1 MPTPMPTVETP
12 LLSPLDKEVPPNL
25 LIASSTIPNTNNISS
40 SNNGHELH
48 FYNPSTIL
56 DISREVAFAYLI
68 LLTGGAIDYVPPT
81 ALVEVEGGGVVAPSS
96 SMQQQPQSQTESISP
111 LFVLTE
117 QGCSNSSSSNT
128 TTSTTTNLND
138 ESASLAYAAI
148 VDGNVLHACF
158 GLKIA
163 PNGRLSNT
171 AATSKNV
178 GNAPSRSSAY
188 SLFCC
193 FPLGGG
199 ASSPTLDALHLV
211 LSNLSSNRTKM
222 QHLAEI
228 LREVRE
234 LHIES
239 SIAGGSAGA
248 GALYTTSTKAPLHLQ
263 VIHAYI
269 HCFTSIV
276 RYHDAKKI
284 IVSSGASS
292 SSSSSKKRKANICS
306 RLLKKINPLSR
317 KKKNADPR
325 LEQLRIDT
333 LHDIEMGFHGLKEDI
348 WESLEKMATETS
360 FTGCASLEESTAS
373 SGVEREETKGYDNLV
388 LGE

>member
-1 MPTPMPTVETP
+1 MTTMPAPMPTAETP
-12 LLSPLDKEVPPNL
+12 LLSLSPLDKDLPPKL
-25 LIASSTIPNTNNISS
+25 LIASSTIPNTNNLSS
-40 SNNGHELH
+40 SNNNEHELH

-68 LLTGGAIDYVPPT
+68 LLTGGVIDYVPPT
-81 ALVEVEGGGVVAPSS
+81 ALVEVEGGVVVTSS

-111 LFVLTE
+111 LVALE
-117 QGCSNSSSSNT
+117 QGGGSNTMTRT
-128 TTSTTTNLND
+128 TTSTTATTILNN

-148 VDGNVLHACF
+148 VDGNVLHSCF
-158 GLKIA
+158 GLKIT

-171 AATSKNV
+171 AATSKYV
-178 GNAPSRSSAY
+178 GNAPSRSSSY

-222 QHLAEI
+222 QHLVEI

-239 SIAGGSAGA
+239 SLGGGV
-248 GALYTTSTKAPLHLQ
+248 GALYASSTKAPLHLQ
-263 VIHAYI
+263 VIHAYV

-284 IVSSGASS
+284 IVSSDASSS
-292 SSSSSKKRKANICS
+292 SSSSSKKRKSNVCS
-306 RLLKKINPLSR
+306 RFLKKINPLSR
-317 KKKNADPR
+317 KKKHADPR

-333 LHDIEMGFHGLKEDI
+333 LHDIEGGFHGLKEDI
-348 WESLEKMATETS
+348 WESLERMATETS

-373 SGVEREETKGYDNLV
+373 SGVVEREAETRG
-388 LGE
+388 